1 MNVVETGVRVTVP
14 AASSGRAE
22 LVARPGS
29 NGSPRVTPGLLLRLI
44 RTGAARSRADLV
56 TLTGAPRS
64 TVSARVEQ
72 LLASKLVYEGG
83 SGDSRGGRPPTLL
96 AFNSKAGHVLAVDL
110 GATSVRVAVTDLA
123 GEFLAAQSCELEISE
138 GPAAVLEVVNR
149 LADELLSALGSGPA
163 QVSAVGVGVP
173 GPVEF
178 ATGRLVHPPLMSGWH
193 DYLVPAAFERF
204 NCPVYV
210 DNDVNV
216 MAAGELGTGG
226 SQEDFLVVK
235 IGTGIGCG
243 IVINGQIYRG
253 TKGCAGDIG
262 HIYVPS
268 ERTVI
273 CRCGNENCLEA
284 IAGGG
289 ALARAAAAQGLDVHS
304 VKDLVRLALL
314 GEPPALE
321 LVRNAGREV
330 GGVLASLV
338 NIFNPSRIVLVGS
351 VAEAGNPL
359 LAGIREVVY
368 RRSLPLAARS
378 LEISISDHGKVDGQL
393 GAARLAIESLLDDA
407 RIDAELEAV

>member
-1 MNVVETGVRVTVP
+1 MATTS
-14 AASSGRAE
+14 ATSSP
-22 LVARPGS
+22 RPGGL
-29 NGSPRVTPGLLLRLI
+29 GSPRVTPGSLLRLI

-56 TLTGAPRS
+56 ALTGAPRS

-72 LLASKLVYEGG
+72 LLAAKLVYEGG
-83 SGDSRGGRPPTLL
+83 TGDSRGGRPPTLL
-96 AFNSKAGHVLAVDL
+96 AFNSKSGLVLAVDL
-110 GATSVRVAVTDLA
+110 GATVAKVAITDLS
-123 GEFLAAQSCELEISE
+123 GDFLASQSRDLEISD
-138 GPAAVLEVVNR
+138 GPEVVLGVVNAM
-149 LADELLSALGSGPA
+149 ADELLGELGRGPDA
-163 QVSAVGVGVP
+163 VSAVGVGVP

-193 DYLVPAAFERF
+193 DYQVPQAFARF
-204 NCPVYV
+204 ECPVYV

-226 SQEDFLVVK
+226 TDENFLVVK

-243 IVINGQIYRG
+243 IVVHGQIYRG
-253 TKGCAGDIG
+253 TQGCAGDIG

-268 ERTVI
+268 TKTTI

-284 IAGGG
+284 IAGGA
-289 ALARAAAAQGLDVHS
+289 ALAREAAGRGLDVHS
-304 VKDLVRLALL
+304 VKDLVRLALQ

-378 LEISISDHGKVDGQL
+378 LEITISEHGKVDGQV
-393 GAARLAIESLLDDA
+393 GAARLAIESLLDDD
-407 RIDAELEAV
+407 RIDAELDAV

>member
-1 MNVVETGVRVTVP
+1 MATTTPTPSARTVTP
-14 AASSGRAE
+14 ATT
-22 LVARPGS
+22 
-29 NGSPRVTPGLLLRLI
+29 RVTPGSLLRLI

-56 TLTGAPRS
+56 ALTGAPRS

-72 LLASKLVYEGG
+72 LIAAQLVYEGG
-83 SGDSRGGRPPTLL
+83 TGDSRGGRPPTLL
-96 AFNSKAGHVLAVDL
+96 AFNSKSGLVLAVDL
-110 GATSVRVAVTDLA
+110 GATSAKVALTDLS
-123 GEFLAAQSCELEISE
+123 GEFLASQSREIE
-138 GPAAVLEVVNR
+138 IADGPEAVLAVVNAM
-149 LADELLSALGSGPA
+149 ADELLTEVDGDAA
-163 QVSAVGVGVP
+163 AVKAIGIGVP

-178 ATGRLVHPPLMSGWH
+178 ATGRPVHPPLMSGWH
-193 DYLVPAAFERF
+193 DYDVPHAFARF
-204 NCPVYV
+204 ACPVYV

-216 MAAGELGTGG
+216 IAAGELGTGG
-226 SQEDFLVVK
+226 SDENFLVVK

-243 IVINGQIYRG
+243 IVVHGQIYRG
-253 TKGCAGDIG
+253 TQGCAGDIG

-268 ERTVI
+268 ERTTI

-284 IAGGG
+284 IAGG
-289 ALARAAAAQGLDVHS
+289 AAIAREAQARGLDVHG
-304 VKDLVRLALL
+304 VKDIVRLALQ

-321 LVRNAGREV
+321 LVRNAGREI

-378 LEISISDHGKVDGQL
+378 LEISISDHGKIDGQL
-393 GAARLAIESLLDDA
+393 GAARLAIESLLDDE
-407 RIDAELEAV
+407 RVDAQLEAV

>member
-1 MNVVETGVRVTVP
+1 M
-14 AASSGRAE
+14 AASTTPAPSTSARAG
-22 LVARPGS
+22 AIGS
-29 NGSPRVTPGLLLRLI
+29 ARVTPGSLLRLI

-56 TLTGAPRS
+56 ALTGAPRS

-72 LLASKLVYEGG
+72 LLASQLVYEGG
-83 SGDSRGGRPPTLL
+83 TGDSRGGRPPTLL
-96 AFNSKAGHVLAVDL
+96 AFNSKAGLVLAVDL
-110 GATSVRVAVTDLA
+110 GATSARVAVTDLS
-123 GEFLAAQSCELEISE
+123 GEFLASESHELEIST
-138 GPAAVLEVVNR
+138 GPDTVMEVVNA
-149 LADELLSALGSGPA
+149 LADGLLAELGSDPA
-163 QVSAVGVGVP
+163 HVSAVGVGVP

-178 ATGRLVHPPLMSGWH
+178 STGRLVHPPLMSGWH
-193 DYLVPAAFERF
+193 DYLVPSAFARF
-204 NCPVYV
+204 ECPVYV

-216 MAAGELGTGG
+216 MAAGELGSGGG
-226 SQEDFLVVK
+226 SENFLVVK

-243 IVINGQIYRG
+243 IVVGGQIYRG
-253 TKGCAGDIG
+253 AQGCAGDIG
-262 HIYVPS
+262 HIFVPHDP
-268 ERTVI
+268 TVI

-284 IAGGG
+284 IAGGA
-289 ALARAAAAQGLDVHS
+289 ALSRNAAAAGLDVHS
-304 VKDLVRLALL
+304 VKDLVRLALQ

-321 LVRNAGREV
+321 LVRNAGRQV

-378 LEISISDHGKVDGQL
+378 LEITISDHGKVDGQL
-393 GAARLAIESLLDDA
+393 GAARLAIESLLDDE

>member
-1 MNVVETGVRVTVP
+1 MGT
-14 AASSGRAE
+14 
-22 LVARPGS
+22 
-29 NGSPRVTPGLLLRLI
+29 PRVTPGLLLRLI

-56 TLTGAPRS
+56 SLTGAPRS

-96 AFNSKAGHVLAVDL
+96 AFNSKAGYVLAVDL
-110 GATSVRVAVTDLA
+110 GATSVRVALTDLA
-123 GEFLAAQSCELEISE
+123 GEFLAAESQELEISK
-138 GPAAVLEVVNR
+138 GPVFVLEIVNK
-149 LADELLSALGSGPA
+149 LADRLLKKVGGGPEA
-163 QVSAVGVGVP
+163 VKAVGVGVP

-193 DYLVPAAFERF
+193 DYAVPAAFARF
-204 NCPVYV
+204 ECPVYV

-216 MAAGELGTGG
+216 MAAGELGSGG
-226 SQEDFLVVK
+226 SEENFLVVK

-243 IVINGQIYRG
+243 IVVNGQIYRG
-253 TKGCAGDIG
+253 TQGCAGDIG
-262 HIYVPS
+262 HIYIPS
-268 ERTVI
+268 EKTVI

-289 ALARAAAAQGLDVHS
+289 ALSRTAAASGLDVHS

-321 LVRNAGREV
+321 LIRNAGREV

-378 LEISISDHGKVDGQL
+378 LEITISDHGKVDGQL
-393 GAARLAIESLLDDA
+393 GAARMAIESLLDDA

>member
-1 MNVVETGVRVTVP
+1 MTPSKTP
-14 AASSGRAE
+14 AKTA
-22 LVARPGS
+22 PP
-29 NGSPRVTPGLLLRLI
+29 SPRVTPGSLLRLI

-56 TLTGAPRS
+56 ALTGAPRS

-72 LLASKLVYEGG
+72 LLAAKLVYEGG
-83 SGDSRGGRPPTLL
+83 TGDSRGGRPPTLL
-96 AFNSKAGHVLAVDL
+96 AFNSRSGMVLAVDL
-110 GATSVRVAVTDLA
+110 GATSAKVAVTDLA
-123 GEFLAAQSCELEISE
+123 GEFLASQSREIEISD
-138 GPAAVLEVVNR
+138 GPETVLAVVNAM
-149 LADELLSALGSGPA
+149 ADELLAEAGGD
-163 QVSAVGVGVP
+163 VSTVKAVGVGVP

-193 DYLVPAAFERF
+193 DYAVPQAFARF
-204 NCPVYV
+204 QCPVYV

-216 MAAGELGTGG
+216 IAAGELGTGG
-226 SQEDFLVVK
+226 TDENFLVVK

-243 IVINGQIYRG
+243 IVVNGQIYRG
-253 TKGCAGDIG
+253 TQGCAGDIG

-268 ERTVI
+268 ERTTI

-284 IAGGG
+284 IAGG
-289 ALARAAAAQGLDVHS
+289 AAIAREAQARGLPVHG
-304 VKDLVRLALL
+304 VKDLVSLALQ

-321 LVRNAGREV
+321 LVRNAGREI

-378 LEISISDHGKVDGQL
+378 LEISISDQGKTDGQQ
-393 GAARLAIESLLDDA
+393 GAARLAIESLLDDD
-407 RIDAELEAV
+407 RIDAELEAS

>member
-1 MNVVETGVRVTVP
+1 MGT
-14 AASSGRAE
+14 
-22 LVARPGS
+22 
-29 NGSPRVTPGLLLRLI
+29 PRVTPGLLLRLI

-56 TLTGAPRS
+56 SLTGAPRS

-96 AFNSKAGHVLAVDL
+96 AFNSKAGYVLAVDL
-110 GATSVRVAVTDLA
+110 GATSVRVALTDLA
-123 GEFLAAQSCELEISE
+123 GDFLAAESQELEISK
-138 GPAAVLEVVNR
+138 GPVFVLEIVNK
-149 LADELLSALGSGPA
+149 LADRLLKKVGGGPEA
-163 QVSAVGVGVP
+163 VKAVGVGVP

-193 DYLVPAAFERF
+193 DYAVPAAFARF
-204 NCPVYV
+204 ECPVYV

-216 MAAGELGTGG
+216 MAAGELGSGG
-226 SQEDFLVVK
+226 SDENFLVVK

-243 IVINGQIYRG
+243 IVVNGQIYRG
-253 TKGCAGDIG
+253 TQGCAGDIG

-268 ERTVI
+268 DKTVI

-289 ALARAAAAQGLDVHS
+289 ALSRVAAASGLDVHS
-304 VKDLVRLALL
+304 VKDLVRLALQ

-321 LVRNAGREV
+321 LIRNAGREV

>member
-1 MNVVETGVRVTVP
+1 MATASAR
-14 AASSGRAE
+14 SSGPPARAGT
-22 LVARPGS
+22 LV
-29 NGSPRVTPGLLLRLI
+29 SPRVTPGLLLRLI

-56 TLTGAPRS
+56 SLTGAPRS

-83 SGDSRGGRPPTLL
+83 TGDSRGGRPPTLL

-123 GEFLAAQSCELEISE
+123 GDFVAAQSRELEISE
-138 GPAAVLEVVNR
+138 GPVAVLELVNG
-149 LADELLSALGSGPA
+149 LADELLAGLGSGPE

-204 NCPVYV
+204 QCPVYV

-226 SQEDFLVVK
+226 SNENFLVVK

-243 IVINGQIYRG
+243 IVVNGQIYRG
-253 TKGCAGDIG
+253 TQGCAGDIG

-273 CRCGNENCLEA
+273 CRCGNENCLES

-304 VKDLVRLALL
+304 VKDLVRLALQ

-407 RIDAELEAV
+407 RVDAELEAV

>member
-1 MNVVETGVRVTVP
+1 MATSSSSP
-14 AASSGRAE
+14 AAAP
-22 LVARPGS
+22 ATRPVTLGT
-29 NGSPRVTPGLLLRLI
+29 PRVTPGSLLRLI

-56 TLTGAPRS
+56 ALTGAPRS

-72 LLASKLVYEGG
+72 LLAAKLVYEGG
-83 SGDSRGGRPPTLL
+83 TGDSRGGRPPTLL
-96 AFNSKAGHVLAVDL
+96 AFNSKSGLVLAVDL
-110 GATSVRVAVTDLA
+110 GATSAKVALTDLA
-123 GEFLAAQSCELEISE
+123 GEFLGSLSREIEISD
-138 GPAAVLEVVNR
+138 GPEPVLAVVNAM
-149 LADELLSALGSGPA
+149 ADELLKDVGGGAT
-163 QVSAVGVGVP
+163 VKAVGVGVP

-193 DYLVPAAFERF
+193 DYQVPQAFARF
-204 NCPVYV
+204 ACPVYV

-216 MAAGELGTGG
+216 IAAGELGTGG
-226 SQEDFLVVK
+226 SDENFLVVK

-243 IVINGQIYRG
+243 IVVHGQVYRG
-253 TKGCAGDIG
+253 TQGCAGDIG

-268 ERTVI
+268 EHTTI

-284 IAGGG
+284 VAGGG
-289 ALARAAAAQGLDVHS
+289 AIAREAKARGLDVHG
-304 VKDLVRLALL
+304 VKDLVRLALQ

-321 LVRNAGREV
+321 LVRNAGREI

-378 LEISISDHGKVDGQL
+378 LEITISDHGKIDGQL
-393 GAARLAIESLLDDA
+393 GAARLAIESLLDDD
-407 RIDAELEAV
+407 RVDAELEAV

>member
-1 MNVVETGVRVTVP
+1 M
-14 AASSGRAE
+14 AASTHPPASENAPRSGAIG
-22 LVARPGS
+22 A
-29 NGSPRVTPGLLLRLI
+29 PRVTPGSLLRLI

-56 TLTGAPRS
+56 ALTGAPRS

-72 LLASKLVYEGG
+72 LLAAKLVYEGG
-83 SGDSRGGRPPTLL
+83 TGDSRGGRPPTLL
-96 AFNSKAGHVLAVDL
+96 AFNKTSGLVLAVDL
-110 GATSVRVAVTDLA
+110 GATVAKVAITDLS
-123 GEFLAAQSCELEISE
+123 GEFLASQSRELEISD
-138 GPAAVLEVVNR
+138 GPEAVLGVVNAM
-149 LADELLSALGSGPA
+149 ADELLAELGRGPDA
-163 QVSAVGVGVP
+163 VSAVGVGVP

-193 DYLVPAAFERF
+193 DYQVPKAFARF
-204 NCPVYV
+204 ECPVYV

-226 SQEDFLVVK
+226 TDENFLVVK

-243 IVINGQIYRG
+243 IVVHGQIYRG
-253 TKGCAGDIG
+253 TQGCAGDIG

-268 ERTVI
+268 DHTTI

-284 IAGGG
+284 IAGGA
-289 ALARAAAAQGLDVHS
+289 ALAREAAERGLDVHS
-304 VKDLVRLALL
+304 VRDLVQLALQ

-378 LEISISDHGKVDGQL
+378 LEISISEHGKVDGQV
-393 GAARLAIESLLDDA
+393 GAARLAIESLLDDD

>member
-1 MNVVETGVRVTVP
+1 MT
-14 AASSGRAE
+14 
-22 LVARPGS
+22 PGS
-29 NGSPRVTPGLLLRLI
+29 LLRLI

-56 TLTGAPRS
+56 SLTGAPRS

-96 AFNSKAGHVLAVDL
+96 AFNSQAGLVLAVDL
-110 GATSVRVAVTDLA
+110 GATSVKVAVTDLS
-123 GEFLAAQSCELEISE
+123 GEFLASDSHELEISE
-138 GPAAVLEVVNR
+138 GPEPVLSVVNA
-149 LADELLSALGSGPA
+149 LADRLLEQLGSSPA
-163 QVSAVGVGVP
+163 DVSAVGVGVP

-193 DYLVPAAFERF
+193 DFPVPSAFERF
-204 NCPVYV
+204 HCPVYV

-226 SQEDFLVVK
+226 SDENFLVVK

-243 IVINGQIYRG
+243 IIVNGQIYRG
-253 TKGCAGDIG
+253 TQGCAGDIG

-268 ERTVI
+268 DETVI

-284 IAGGG
+284 LAGGA
-289 ALARAAAAQGLDVHS
+289 ALARLAPDRGLDVHT
-304 VKDLVRLALL
+304 VRDVVRLALL
-314 GEPPALE
+314 GEPAALE
-321 LVRNAGREV
+321 LVRNAGRQI

-368 RRSLPLAARS
+368 RRSLPLAARA
-378 LEISISDHGKVDGQL
+378 LEITISEHGKVDGQL
-393 GAARLAIESLLDDA
+393 GAARLAIESLLDDD

>member
-1 MNVVETGVRVTVP
+1 M
-14 AASSGRAE
+14 AASTAPTATEKAPRSGAI
-22 LVARPGS
+22 
-29 NGSPRVTPGLLLRLI
+29 GSPRVTPGSLLRLI

-56 TLTGAPRS
+56 ALTGAPRS

-72 LLASKLVYEGG
+72 LLAAKLVYEGG
-83 SGDSRGGRPPTLL
+83 TGDSRGGRPPTLL
-96 AFNSKAGHVLAVDL
+96 AFNKTSGLVLAVDL
-110 GATSVRVAVTDLA
+110 GATVAKVAITDLS
-123 GEFLAAQSCELEISE
+123 GEFLASQSRELEISD
-138 GPAAVLEVVNR
+138 GPDAVLGVVNAMADDL
-149 LADELLSALGSGPA
+149 LAEVGRGPDA
-163 QVSAVGVGVP
+163 VSAVGVGVP

-193 DYLVPAAFERF
+193 DYQVPKAFARF
-204 NCPVYV
+204 DCPVYV

-226 SQEDFLVVK
+226 TDENFLVVK

-243 IVINGQIYRG
+243 IVVHGQIYRG
-253 TKGCAGDIG
+253 TQGCAGDIG

-268 ERTVI
+268 DHTTI

-284 IAGGG
+284 IAGGA
-289 ALARAAAAQGLDVHS
+289 ALARDAAQRGLDVHS
-304 VKDLVRLALL
+304 VRDLVQLALQ

-378 LEISISDHGKVDGQL
+378 LEISISEHGKVDGQV
-393 GAARLAIESLLDDA
+393 GAARLAIESLLDDD

>member
-1 MNVVETGVRVTVP
+1 
-14 AASSGRAE
+14 
-22 LVARPGS
+22 
-29 NGSPRVTPGLLLRLI
+29 VTPGSLLRLI

-56 TLTGAPRS
+56 ALTGAPRS

-72 LLASKLVYEGG
+72 LIASRLVYEGG
-83 SGDSRGGRPPTLL
+83 TGDSRGGRPPTLL
-96 AFNSKAGHVLAVDL
+96 AFNSKAGLVLAVDL
-110 GATSVRVAVTDLA
+110 GATSAKVAVTDLA
-123 GEFLAAQSCELEISE
+123 GEFLASESHEIQIAQ
-138 GPAAVLEVVNR
+138 GPEPVLEVVNAA
-149 LADELLSALGSGPA
+149 ADDLLTQLGKTPGD
-163 QVSAVGVGVP
+163 VSAVGVGVP

-193 DYLVPAAFERF
+193 DFLVPTAFERF
-204 NCPVYV
+204 HCPVYV

-216 MAAGELGTGG
+216 IAAGELGSGG
-226 SQEDFLVVK
+226 SDENFLVVK
-235 IGTGIGCG
+235 MGTGIGCG
-243 IVINGQIYRG
+243 IVVHGQVYRG
-253 TKGCAGDIG
+253 TQGCAGDIG

-268 ERTVI
+268 DSTVV

-284 IAGGG
+284 LAGGA
-289 ALARAAAAQGLDVHS
+289 ALARDAAARGLDVHN
-304 VKDLVRLALL
+304 VRDLVRLALQ

-321 LVRNAGREV
+321 LIRNAGRLA

-378 LEISISDHGKVDGQL
+378 LEISISDHGKVDGQM
-393 GAARLAIESLLDDA
+393 GAARLAIESLLDDE
-407 RIDAELEAV
+407 RIDARLEAS